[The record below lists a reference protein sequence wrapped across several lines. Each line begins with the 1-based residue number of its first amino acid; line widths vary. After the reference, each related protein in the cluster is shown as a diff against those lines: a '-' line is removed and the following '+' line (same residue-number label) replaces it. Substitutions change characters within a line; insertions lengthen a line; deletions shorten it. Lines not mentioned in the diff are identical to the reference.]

1 MKNKN
6 LYKYINLLFRITIGV
21 VAVWFI
27 YSKIEEDFL
36 INFRKIVVEEVNY
49 RLIFITLLLMILN
62 WSIETV
68 KWKYAIRSIQKIS
81 FFKALKYTFTGITM
95 GLLTPNRIGEIPS
108 RAWLLNNNLFK
119 EITLKTSVA
128 SFAQLIMTLLVGV
141 MGFAFTYSDYHL
153 KINPVIIVVLLIVF
167 TLFLL
172 LVYFKVNKLEVLLNK
187 ITYFRKKQVFNA
199 LSDFSTVELI
209 NIFLLSLIRYL
220 VFSIQFYL
228 VLIAFNIP
236 LVSVNNIL
244 LIPVC
249 FMLASF
255 IPSILI
261 SEIGIRGAVAV
272 FVFGTI
278 TNMEFQIIMASI
290 LLWMINVALPALI
303 GIVNLKEIKIIRE
316 H

>member
-1 MKNKN
+1 
-6 LYKYINLLFRITIGV
+6 
-21 VAVWFI
+21 
-27 YSKIEEDFL
+27 
-36 INFRKIVVEEVNY
+36 
-49 RLIFITLLLMILN
+49 MILN

-95 GLLTPNRIGEIPS
+95 GLLTANRIGEIPS

-272 FVFGTI
+272 FVFGII